1 MVDWYPDDKKYRLQ
15 GKTAE
20 QIVAEKNGSDR
31 TDAFGQR
38 FVIQT
43 NKVSLEDLK
52 NHEEQTRGQAQ
63 QVINEALYKGLH
75 AKAEPKLE
83 NVEVISESLKGQA
96 VKFTWS
102 VKVVPAVLD
111 LDPASTVDKIQNKD
125 EEKHRD
131 PVVSRD
137 VPTS

>member
-1 MVDWYPDDKKYRLQ
+1 MVDWYPDDKQYRLQ

-31 TDAFGQR
+31 SDAFEKS
-38 FVIQT
+38 FVVQT
-43 NKVSLEDLK
+43 AKVPV
-52 NHEEQTRGQAQ
+52 EELQAHHDRGMGQ

-75 AKAEPKLE
+75 AKAQPKLE
-83 NVEVISESLKGQA
+83 NVEIVHEALNNNQT

-111 LDPASTVDKIQNKD
+111 LDPSSTVDKIQAKD
-125 EEKHRD
+125 EEDNRD
-131 PVVSRD
+131 PLVSREAR
-137 VPTS
+137 PS